1 MLTIDP
7 VATDPSGSG
16 SGFGLGIQ
24 REGRFPCGEAWG
36 HDGELPGYEAF
47 AWATRSGDRQVVVLI
62 NTSGLGESAGLALT
76 NLLVT
81 AYCAS

>member
-1 MLTIDP
+1 LLGRLLDAMMTIDP

-24 REGRFPCGEAWG
+24 REGRFPYGEAWG
-36 HDGELPGYEAF
+36 HDGEP
-47 AWATRSGDRQVVVLI
+47 
-62 NTSGLGESAGLALT
+62 AGLALI

-81 AYCAS
+81 AYCGA